1 MNTYM
6 VCTRCMTY
14 NHAPFIKSALEGFA
28 MQQTDFPMIFA
39 VVDDSSTDGEAD
51 VIRQWAEEHLALDE
65 KGYAFRKTM
74 PYGEQI
80 FARHRENA
88 NASFVIVLLSE
99 NHTQAGR
106 GGLKLNYISDCCGV
120 YKYLALCEGD
130 DYWIDP
136 KKLQKQVDF
145 LESHPDH
152 TLCIH
157 AYRRDEY
164 KGDEVVSREVYKYSS
179 DVEIIPDEDVLNGT
193 GMFGATASMV
203 YRASAVKDYPDW
215 TKRAPVGDRPL
226 KFVLFARGH
235 IAYINEVMSVYRVGV
250 PGSWTVRVN
259 RNRKENRKT
268 RQRFVRLLVDF
279 DNWTGKKYHSL
290 VAKAIRDYKKACRKN
305 DIRYLILKPYRQLKR
320 LFK

>member
-1 MNTYM
+1 M

-145 LESHPDH
+145 LESHPNH
-152 TLCIH
+152 SACIH
-157 AYRRDEY
+157 AYKKDVY
-164 KGDEVVSREVYKYSS
+164 LGDVVNTEMVYKYPT
-179 DVEIIPDEDVLNGT
+179 DVETIPDEDVVFNKS
-193 GMFGATASMV
+193 MFCATASWV
-203 YRASAVKDYPDW
+203 YWSSVEKNYPEW
-215 TKRAPVGDRPL
+215 ARRAPVGDKPL
-226 KFVLFARGH
+226 KLILLSKGG
-235 IAYINEVMSVYRVGV
+235 IGYINEVMSVYRVGT
-250 PGSWTVRVN
+250 PGSWTSTVL
-259 RNRKENRKT
+259 RNRKSEKKLRKGIIKMM
-268 RQRFVRLLVDF
+268 REF
-279 DNWTGKKYHSL
+279 DHWSEGKYHKYVRRYITYYNYTSW
-290 VAKAIRDYKKACRKN
+290 KANFIIRPYLFIKK
-305 DIRYLILKPYRQLKR
+305 
-320 LFK
+320 LFSGK